1 MVANA
6 PTGPDADV
14 GDGTY
19 TIQSDGPIYAEYIY
33 DGFADDFSVQG
44 DLQQTSSEARIDGTW
59 YFQLGA
65 ESSNEG
71 GVHDHAAVMS
81 PASRR

>member
-1 MVANA
+1 VVANA

-44 DLQQTSSEARIDGTW
+44 DLQQTSSEARIDGT
-59 YFQLGA
+59 
-65 ESSNEG
+65 
-71 GVHDHAAVMS
+71 
-81 PASRR
+81 